1 MRFVKL
7 GENTEEEVV
16 YAIESNMFE
25 HMSYFPLR
33 LSTMKVIDA
42 PDLLL
47 INSEL
52 PSDTFNFVC
61 RAKFKESD
69 VDSRIKSAIAYFQS
83 RQLPMAWWIS
93 PSSQPD
99 NLAERLA
106 AHGLKH
112 TEEELGMALDLNK
125 LRQNES
131 LSTGLMIR
139 RVTNADELD
148 DYAAV
153 IAANWSP
160 PDTSVVKFYR
170 QAAEIA
176 FRPESPIRFY
186 IGYFNGEPVAT
197 SELFLAAG
205 VAGIYNVATLEKF
218 RKCGIG
224 TAITLAALQDA
235 YRVGYQTATLQASE
249 AGKNIYSRLGFR
261 QHCKFNVYQ

>member
-1 MRFVKL
+1 MRLIKL
-7 GENTEEEVV
+7 GQNTEEEVV
-16 YAIESNMFE
+16 HALELNMFE

-42 PDLLL
+42 PDLLI

-52 PSDTFNFVC
+52 PSDTFNFARHTKLKV
-61 RAKFKESD
+61 SD
-69 VDSRIKSAIAYFQS
+69 VDFRIKSAIAPSAAPEAIAYFQS
-83 RQLPMAWWIS
+83 RQLPTAWWIS

-112 TEEELGMALDLNK
+112 TEQELGMALDLNK
-125 LRQNES
+125 LPQNES
-131 LSTGLMIR
+131 LPTGLMIR

-176 FRPESPIRFY
+176 FRY
-186 IGYFNGEPVAT
+186 ITPTQSYP
-197 SELFLAAG
+197 
-205 VAGIYNVATLEKF
+205 
-218 RKCGIG
+218 
-224 TAITLAALQDA
+224 
-235 YRVGYQTATLQASE
+235 
-249 AGKNIYSRLGFR
+249 
-261 QHCKFNVYQ
+261 